1 GQLLVLEGHF
11 RHCLTK
17 HTEQWQIHFS
27 SIGVAQTEVTISFVL
42 SGAFASRIWNEKK
55 LIVNN
60 ILNLWLESLRL
71 QSERF

>member
-1 GQLLVLEGHF
+1 MEGHC
-11 RHCLTK
+11 RHYLIK
-17 HTEQWQIHFS
+17 HVEQWQIRFS
-27 SIGVAQTEVTISFVL
+27 SIGVAQTEVSISLVL